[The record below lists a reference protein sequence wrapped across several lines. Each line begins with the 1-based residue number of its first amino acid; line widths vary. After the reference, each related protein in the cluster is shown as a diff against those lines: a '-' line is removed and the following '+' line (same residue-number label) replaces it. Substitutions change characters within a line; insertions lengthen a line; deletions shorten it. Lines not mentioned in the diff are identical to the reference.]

1 MRYPAF
7 PKFDQKKIE
16 LLRIRCS
23 LLLNHSTPISDVMK
37 IDHLTSGPKTAAV
50 LVPFCNFQGVPSLIF
65 TLRSTAVSTHKGQVS
80 FPGGHINDGE
90 GAIEAAI
97 RETKEELGIG
107 IGEIEIVTQLQA
119 ISAITGTMVTPVIGF
134 LTKDFT
140 DYSSFTPNP
149 DEVERVFIR
158 SIDQLI
164 RPEYRTF
171 ETFHRDGSSTNIP
184 VFGANEK
191 EERIWGLTA
200 FILGNVLDNII
211 VQKTG

>member
-1 MRYPAF
+1 
-7 PKFDQKKIE
+7 
-16 LLRIRCS
+16 
-23 LLLNHSTPISDVMK
+23 MK
-37 IDHLTSGPKTAAV
+37 IDHKKSDPKKAAV
-50 LVPFCNFQGVPSLIF
+50 LVPICNFQGVPSLIF

-107 IGEIEIVTQLQA
+107 IGKIEILAQLQA
-119 ISAITGTMVTPVIGF
+119 IPAITGTMVTPVIGF

-149 DEVERVFIR
+149 DEVDRVFIR

-164 RPEYRTF
+164 SSEYRTV
-171 ETFHRDGSSTNIP
+171 ETYHKDGRSINMP
-184 VFGANEK
+184 VFGADEK

-200 FILGNVLDNII
+200 FILGDVLDNII
-211 VQKTG
+211 AQKT